1 MKRNAIM
8 TYLLFKKDST
18 ESSRLKAY
26 GLNRW
31 KNFMRE
37 LENWCVKSELK
48 RLLNEVENLKFQEQ
62 LLRTS
67 FRVQKSELES
77 KVSELIAYCMGS

>member
-1 MKRNAIM
+1 MQ
-8 TYLLFKKDST
+8 
-18 ESSRLKAY
+18 SSRLKSW

-37 LENWCVKSELK
+37 LENWAVKAELR
-48 RLLNEVENLKFQEQ
+48 RLSGEVQNLKFQEQ
-62 LLRTS
+62 LMRTT

-77 KVSELIAYCMGS
+77 KVSELISYCMSSQALQNGAAPISY